1 MYFKFVKISS
11 IVTLSQV
18 LIYNLNYCYSN
29 KLFITEKFITD
40 NITMWYKEVTN
51 VNNDN
56 ENIHYKLW

>member
-1 MYFKFVKISS
+1 MSNILYHYPYL
-11 IVTLSQV
+11 TLYLI
-18 LIYNLNYCYSN
+18 LIYNSNYYYSN
-29 KLFITEKFITD
+29 KLFIAEKFITD